1 MARGNHHIQAYLSF
15 IHHKRNPITSMY
27 TRCYWMKFIWY
38 MINFKEYELMLSNSF
53 EMNQPPT
60 NRDQVLR
67 LGVWGVR
74 SHATIP
80 SHQVTTSCT
89 LLLLTNWHGQIFM
102 NSILHRTRAHV
113 CVLLLLLLLLFF
125 LSFFSLLPFQS
136 ALISTTLIYTI
147 ATQWNLWVVE
157 PINMCMLS
165 GDLGTIPHVSSYTRM
180 VFIST
185 KLTH

>member
-113 CVLLLLLLLLFF
+113 CVCVVVVVVALF
-125 LSFFSLLPFQS
+125 SFFFFSSSFS
-136 ALISTTLIYTI
+136 ICIDFHHTNIYYSHTME
-147 ATQWNLWVVE
+147 L
-157 PINMCMLS
+157 
-165 GDLGTIPHVSSYTRM
+165 VSSGTY
-180 VFIST
+180 
-185 KLTH
+185 